1 MWNSPF
7 KDEEDLMNRLMALP
21 YEEFQERMIAIQ
33 EVIMMDLLDKKFE
46 EGKIVFYEVENGLLN

>member
-1 MWNSPF
+1 MWDRPF
-7 KDEEDLMNRLMALP
+7 KDEEDFMDRLMSLP

-33 EVIMMDLLDKKFE
+33 EIMMIDLLEQKQE